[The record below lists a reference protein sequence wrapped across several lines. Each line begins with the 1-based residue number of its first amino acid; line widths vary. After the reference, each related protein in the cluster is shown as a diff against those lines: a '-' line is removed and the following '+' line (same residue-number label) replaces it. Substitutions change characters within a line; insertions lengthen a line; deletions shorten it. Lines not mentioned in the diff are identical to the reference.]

1 MTGVATVWTPHIS
14 PLSTT
19 TTSQQTPDSFLPRS
33 LGRGER
39 RATGWALFVWGG
51 GGGGGIVAAP
61 EVPGNVYLHVSRNH
75 PQSPQ
80 AEVRQRSAKSLI
92 LRNKVVD

>member
-51 GGGGGIVAAP
+51 GEKDRMCYTA
-61 EVPGNVYLHVSRNH
+61 EVPGNVYLHVTRNH
-75 PQSPQ
+75 PQSSQ

-92 LRNKVVD
+92 LRKKVVD